1 MKVPTSL
8 RTESQHE
15 SCNRVHG
22 LSRTSFA
29 ILVLQGPY
37 WTCIWRGTF
46 TPKLGSEEGSGN
58 ITLWW
63 YDIAAASYSIG
74 TLWGFGERWAL
85 IKLWSAV
92 AWHIACWHLKCMA
105 IRIPYLT
112 SPCPCLWSHWW
123 AAVRWRQAT
132 VSPKR
137 ICLIPLNVPL
147 YKKALFTNCR
157 LCRGSWSPHSP
168 HKWMKWV
175 SPTTFGLSAIVH
187 CSQHTFYALEHQI
200 SGGELKDDLLN
211 NDQIILVPNWCTKA
225 KNS

>member
-1 MKVPTSL
+1 MNLARNIHTKTWKRGRFWKYHIMVVRHCGSEL
-8 RTESQHE
+8 RHWDSV
-15 SCNRVHG
+15 RV
-22 LSRTSFA
+22 
-29 ILVLQGPY
+29 
-37 WTCIWRGTF
+37 RGA
-46 TPKLGSEEGSGN
+46 LGSRQTVKCSRVAYCMLAFKVYGN
-58 ITLWW
+58 SHSIFDVTMPMFV
-63 YDIAAASYSIG
+63 IALMGCS
-74 TLWGFGERWAL
+74 E
-85 IKLWSAV
+85 
-92 AWHIACWHLKCMA
+92 M
-105 IRIPYLT
+105 T
-112 SPCPCLWSHWW
+112 SSNC
-123 AAVRWRQAT
+123 VT
-132 VSPKR
+132 KR